1 MRRSVLGLDRI
12 IAILTGLILVVA
24 GAAVAGWYQGGLRR
38 LLPAVPRQLSTDGTG
53 DVLALGWWPWA
64 SGAAGA
70 LAILLGLW
78 WLLAHIPRTGA
89 GMLVL
94 PGSNRTG
101 RLLVDPATIAGAAA
115 QVLADTPGIRSAHGR
130 VLRDRGELVVAITGT
145 VDSRADLGEIV
156 DAVDAVAATVKRVL
170 GRDDA
175 RARIRLSVAR
185 HASSQPRVS

>member
-12 IAILTGLILVVA
+12 IAILAGLILVAV
-24 GAAVAGWYQGGLRR
+24 GVAVAAWYQGGLRE
-38 LLPAVPRQLSTDGTG
+38 LLPSVPRRLSTDGSG
-53 DVLALGWWPWA
+53 DILDLGWWPWA

-78 WLLAHIPRTGA
+78 WLLAHVPRTGA
-89 GMLVL
+89 GVLVL
-94 PGSNRTG
+94 PGSDRTG
-101 RLLVDPATIAGAAA
+101 RLLVDPSTVAGAAA
-115 QVLADTPGIRSAHGR
+115 EALADTPGIRSAHGR

-145 VDSRADLGEIV
+145 VDSRADLGEV
-156 DAVDAVAATVKRVL
+156 VGAVDAVAATVKSVL

-185 HASSQPRVS
+185 RAHPRARVH